1 MCKASPLA
9 LRSLRGHRLSFFR
22 SVTSDF
28 AHPIICERF
37 QSVFFGYVKITGQN
51 HDTADRTVYMTTDKR
66 DGRKCTR
73 DRNCRLQPAASSAT
87 AAATAATTAGA
98 GAGAA
103 AAAAGAAAA
112 AAGAAAASAPSASCC
127 GCYGCCVC
135 CACCVCC
142 VCCYFRT
149 PRGEPRTSRRRRA
162 SGLRPCLRAWNRWQ
176 CMREK
181 RRATQDNARQAA
193 AAHGQHQRDPHASS
207 MCTIGFGTSINSA
220 SPLLGHRRRWRL

>member
-1 MCKASPLA
+1 MPSPHTGLPLTHGMPFLFYKPLYPNKTPTNKSDLYPVSYILYPVSCILHPREVSASGRLLLLLA
-9 LRSLRGHRLSFFR
+9 L
-22 SVTSDF
+22 
-28 AHPIICERF
+28 
-37 QSVFFGYVKITGQN
+37 
-51 HDTADRTVYMTTDKR
+51 
-66 DGRKCTR
+66 
-73 DRNCRLQPAASSAT
+73 
-87 AAATAATTAGA
+87 
-98 GAGAA
+98 AA
-103 AAAAGAAAA
+103 AAAAV
-112 AAGAAAASAPSASCC
+112 SAQRRD
-127 GCYGCCVC
+127 
-135 CACCVCC
+135 
-142 VCCYFRT
+142 FRT